1 MRARAIQRDRLDT
14 RDRDR
19 MFSLLRR
26 HFSGV
31 VRQVFDSDLDEKN
44 WVILVE
50 NEEGRLVGFSTILQ
64 YESEYGGETFNV
76 IYSGDTIMDRS
87 AWRSFCLPRAW
98 IKTVREIYRRD
109 QGRRL
114 VWLLITSGYRT
125 YRFLPVFWKQ
135 YYPRYDK
142 DTPSDVSGIMHH
154 LARERFGDKYA
165 QDLGIVRFEHPHRL
179 IDELAGVP
187 EGRLS
192 DPHVAYFN
200 QLNPDHTRG
209 DELVCFAEINDDNL
223 SAAGRRMLSSG
234 LANRKIA

>member
-1 MRARAIQRDRLDT
+1 MRARTIQRDRLDAH
-14 RDRDR
+14 DRDR
-19 MFSLLRR
+19 MYSLLRK
-26 HFSGV
+26 HFAGV

-64 YESEYGGETFNV
+64 YESEYDGETFNV

-98 IKTVREIYRRD
+98 INTVREIYRRD

-142 DTPSDVSGIMHH
+142 ETPSDVSEIMHH
-154 LARERFGDKYA
+154 LAREKFGDKYDQNA
-165 QDLGIVRFEHPHRL
+165 GIVRFEHPHRL
-179 IDELAGVP
+179 IDELGGVP
-187 EGRLS
+187 ETRLS
-192 DPHVAYFN
+192 DPNVAYFN
-200 QLNPDHTRG
+200 KHNPNHAGG

-223 SAAGRRMLSSG
+223 SAAGRRMLPSG

>member
-19 MFSLLRR
+19 MFSLLRK
-26 HFSGV
+26 HFAGV

-142 DTPSDVSGIMHH
+142 DTPSDVSEIMHH

-192 DPHVAYFN
+192 DPHIAYFN
-200 QLNPDHTRG
+200 QLNPGHTRG

>member
-1 MRARAIQRDRLDT
+1 MKAWAIQRHRLNV

-19 MFSLLRR
+19 MFLLLQKL
-26 HFSGV
+26 FSGV
-31 VRQVFDSDLDEKN
+31 VREVFDSDLDEKN

-64 YESEYGGETFNV
+64 YESEYNGETLNI

-87 AWRSFCLPRAW
+87 AWHSFTLPRVW
-98 IKTVREIYRRD
+98 IETVREIYRGG

-125 YRFLPVFWKQ
+125 YRFLPVFFKQ
-135 YYPRYDK
+135 YYPKYDQ
-142 DTPSDVSGIMHH
+142 DTPHGVSELMDH
-154 LARERFGDKYA
+154 LARERFGDKYD

-192 DPHVAYFN
+192 EPHVAYFN
-200 QLNPDHTRG
+200 QLNPGHTRG
-209 DELVCFAEINDDNL
+209 DELVCLAEINDDNL
-223 SAAGRRMLSSG
+223 SAAGRRMLPAG
-234 LANRKIA
+234 LARKKIA